1 MTGLLSIVIVSYNT
15 RQRTLACLASIREHA
30 PAVPVE
36 VVVVDN
42 GSSDG
47 SLEAIRTAGTAT
59 VVVDAGENLG
69 FARGVNR
76 GVDLSSGDAV
86 LLLNPDT
93 VVLAGALDAL
103 VDFARAHP
111 EHGVYG
117 GRTLRA
123 DGGVDPSSCWGEPTL
138 WSLTSFALG
147 LSTAFRSSIVF
158 DPESLGRWERDTVRE
173 VPIITGCL
181 LLVTR
186 ALWDRLGGMDE
197 RFFLYGE
204 DADFSLRARRAGQ
217 RPVVV
222 PDAEI
227 VHEVGAST
235 ESSGLKMCMV
245 MAGKA
250 TLLRRGWTPWR
261 ARVGVVLLQVG
272 SGLRA
277 GLERL
282 RGGKPAWRIVWER
295 RADWRAG
302 YPHAEAAIFG
312 RAAAGSS
319 VVDAARA

>member
-1 MTGLLSIVIVSYNT
+1 M
-15 RQRTLACLASIREHA
+15 
-30 PAVPVE
+30 PVE

-42 GSSDG
+42 GSDDG
-47 SLEAIRTAGTAT
+47 SLEAIRAAGTAT

-76 GVDLSSGDAV
+76 GVAESSGDAV

-93 VVLAGALDAL
+93 VVLTGALDAS
-103 VDFARAHP
+103 VDFAEAHP
-111 EHGVYG
+111 AYGLYG
-117 GRTLRA
+117 GRTLRP
-123 DGGVDPSSCWGEPTL
+123 DGGVDPSSCWGAPTI

-147 LSTAFRSSIVF
+147 LSTAFRRSVVF

-181 LLVTR
+181 LLMTR
-186 ALWDRLGGMDE
+186 EQWDRIGGMDE
-197 RFFLYGE
+197 AFFLYGE
-204 DADFSLRARRAGQ
+204 DAEFSLRARRSGL

-222 PDAEI
+222 PSAEI

-250 TLLRRGWTPWR
+250 TLLRRAWTPRR
-261 ARVGVVLLQVG
+261 ARVGVALLQAG

-282 RGGKPAWRIVWER
+282 RGSNPAWRIVWQR
-295 RADWRAG
+295 RADWRDG
-302 YPHAEAAIFG
+302 YPHAEHAIFG
-312 RAAAGSS
+312 RAPAGTS
-319 VVDAARA
+319 VVEGIRA